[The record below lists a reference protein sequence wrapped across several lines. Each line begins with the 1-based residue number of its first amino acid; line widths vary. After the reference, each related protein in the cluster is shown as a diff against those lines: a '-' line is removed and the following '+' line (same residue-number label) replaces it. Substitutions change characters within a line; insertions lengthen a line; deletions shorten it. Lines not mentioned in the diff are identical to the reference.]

1 MEVKELTIE
10 EQLKIDEG
18 SRLTIYKDT
27 EGKYTIGIGHLISNN
42 PNIPKTQAITLLDKE
57 LNRST
62 QGRITPSEQ
71 SYLFT
76 QDLAAVQTGIAHS
89 SFYSVYQG
97 LLDPVRQSAIQNMCF
112 QLGILGVSKFRKM
125 WAAIAKGDY
134 SQAAKE
140 GLDSTWFKQTPN
152 RARRVMET
160 LRTASTSHY
169 PTK

>member
-1 MEVKELTIE
+1 MEVQIKTIE

-42 PNIPKTQAITLLDKE
+42 PNITKPQAIALLDKE
-57 LNRST
+57 LST
-62 QGRITPSEQ
+62 YATNGRITPAEQ
-71 SYLFT
+71 SYLFRK
-76 QDLAAVQTGIAHS
+76 DLAAVQTGIAHS

-97 LLDPVRQSAIQNMCF
+97 LDQVRQSAIQNMCF
-112 QLGILGVSKFRKM
+112 QLGVLGVSKFRKM
-125 WAAIAKGDY
+125 WAALARQDY
-134 SQAAKE
+134 QTAYKE

-160 LRTASTSHY
+160 LRTGSTQHY

>member
-1 MEVKELTIE
+1 MKNLSIE
-10 EQLKIDEG
+10 EQLRYDEG
-18 SRLTIYKDT
+18 CKLTIYRDT
-27 EGKYTIGIGHLISNN
+27 ERKWTIAIGHLISNN
-42 PNIPKTQAITLLDKE
+42 PNIPKTQAIALLDKE

-97 LLDPVRQSAIQNMCF
+97 LDQVRKNAIQNMCF
-112 QLGILGVSKFRKM
+112 QLGVLGVSKFRKM
-125 WAAIAKGDY
+125 WAALARQDY
-134 SQAAKE
+134 QAAYKE

-152 RARRVMET
+152 RARRVMTT
-160 LRTASTSHY
+160 LRTGSTQHY

>member
-1 MEVKELTIE
+1 MKNLSIE

-18 SRLTIYKDT
+18 SSLTIYKDT
-27 EGKYTIGIGHLISNN
+27 KGYWTVGIGHLIKRDST
-42 PNIPKTQAITLLDKE
+42 IHREEAIRLLDKE
-57 LNRST
+57 LTTYATN
-62 QGRITPSEQ
+62 GRITPAEQ
-71 SYLFT
+71 SYLFRK
-76 QDLAAVQTGIAHS
+76 DLAAVQKGIAHS
-89 SFYSVYQG
+89 SFYGVYQG
-97 LLDPVRQSAIQNMCF
+97 LDPVRQSAIQNMVF
-112 QLGILGVSKFRKM
+112 QLGVLGVSKFRKM

-160 LRTASTSHY
+160 LRTGSTQHY

>member
-1 MEVKELTIE
+1 MKNLSIE
-10 EQLKIDEG
+10 EQLRYDEG
-18 SRLTIYKDT
+18 CKLTIYRDT
-27 EGKYTIGIGHLISNN
+27 EGKYTIGVGHLISNN
-42 PNIPKTQAITLLDKE
+42 PNIPKTQAIALLDKE

-62 QGRITPSEQ
+62 QGRITPAEQ
-71 SYLFT
+71 SYLFHK
-76 QDLAAVQTGIAHS
+76 DLVAVQTGIAHS
-89 SFYSVYQG
+89 SFDAVYEQ
-97 LLDPVRQSAIQNMCF
+97 LDQVRQSAIQNMCF

-125 WAAIAKGDY
+125 WAALARQDY
-134 SQAAKE
+134 QTAYKE

>member
-1 MEVKELTIE
+1 MKNLSIE

-27 EGKYTIGIGHLISNN
+27 EGKYTIGVGHLISNN
-42 PNIPKTQAITLLDKE
+42 PNIPKTQAIALLDKE

-71 SYLFT
+71 SYLFSK
-76 QDLAAVQTGIAHS
+76 DLVAVQTGIAHS
-89 SFYSVYQG
+89 SLYSVYQG
-97 LLDPVRQSAIQNMCF
+97 LDPVRQSAIQNMCF

-125 WAAIAKGDY
+125 WAALARQDY
-134 SQAAKE
+134 QTAYKE
-140 GLDSTWFKQTPN
+140 GLDSNWFKQTPN